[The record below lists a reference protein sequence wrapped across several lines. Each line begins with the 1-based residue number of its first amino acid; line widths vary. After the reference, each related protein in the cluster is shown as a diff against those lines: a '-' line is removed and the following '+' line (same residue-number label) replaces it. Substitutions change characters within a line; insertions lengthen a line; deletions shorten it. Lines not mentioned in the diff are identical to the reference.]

1 MAQELQSPRFALS
14 DIRWFPILTCAL
26 VADAS
31 AWYSVAMGTN
41 DGDSIGLG
49 FFAVFGIDALR
60 RWIRRRDRFHMVAGW
75 GAVVALGVMALR
87 ETDRFDPSHL
97 LPYLLFILF
106 SVLGSVLSHASKRGA
121 RA

>member
-1 MAQELQSPRFALS
+1 MTQELQSPRFALS
-14 DIRWFPILTCAL
+14 DVRWFPILTCAF
-26 VADAS
+26 VACAS
-31 AWYSVAMGTN
+31 VWYFRPRGTN
-41 DGDSIGLG
+41 EGDPIGIG
-49 FFAVFGIDALR
+49 FFAVFGVDALR
-60 RWIRRRDRFHMVAGW
+60 RWIRRRDRFHLVAGW